1 MLITYCFEYAQTE
14 KSKCTECNKVIK
26 RHGLR
31 IGELSRFS
39 KKVKK
44 SMATYR
50 WWHFDCFKMVEKI
63 LEITPEKIRGYDKLS
78 DVDKQRIGELAKLGV
93 DATWYNVP
101 ENIRNELD
109 KKAKQGVKANK
120 ETGKQQPKNAKKG
133 NARNSNTNTNNN
145 KAKAKNN
152 NNKKDEN
159 STAEAKPKPKA
170 KIIKKAKTTGPTVG
184 GLNENKINDAI
195 RQLSKKLSNNQ
206 NNKKNN
212 NKNNNNNKKGKVGG
226 NAKGNKK
233 TGAKAN
239 NNKSKS
245 NATVSKNDDIMSKLK
260 KKIQSKNTKITKK
273 KN

>member
-26 RHGLR
+26 RNGLR

-63 LEITPEKIRGYDKLS
+63 LDITPEKIRGYDKLS
-78 DVDKQRIGELAKLGV
+78 DIDKQRITQLASLGV
-93 DATWYNVP
+93 DATWNDVP

-109 KKAKQGVKANK
+109 KKAKAAKKVTPKSAPKAAPKAKANPAK
-120 ETGKQQPKNAKKG
+120 KAQQPKNSNKDNAKD
-133 NARNSNTNTNNN
+133 
-145 KAKAKNN
+145 KNN
-152 NNKKDEN
+152 NNNKDDGK
-159 STAEAKPKPKA
+159 SKPK
-170 KIIKKAKTTGPTVG
+170 KIIKKAKTGPSVG
-184 GLNENKINDAI
+184 GINENKINDAI
-195 RQLSKKLSNNQ
+195 RQISKQLNSKQNSKKKANTQ
-206 NNKKNN
+206 KPKGAAAKKAPAKANNKKNA
-212 NKNNNNNKKGKVGG
+212 G
-226 NAKGNKK
+226 NAK
-233 TGAKAN
+233 
-239 NNKSKS
+239 
-245 NATVSKNDDIMSKLK
+245 NDAILDKLK